1 MGNKNSVP
9 TTATPRSLIPDIKFR
24 VLIIGRANAGKTS
37 ILQRVCDTTDSPVI
51 YRRMGSRREEVCGQ
65 PLYSCHRGEHNI
77 EDEIVFSNHDAYI
90 FHDSRGFEAGSKK
103 ELRIVQRFI
112 RKTSRKR
119 RLQDRLHAIWYC
131 VQMDNQRPELDLRHF
146 KDICPD
152 QNVPVIAVFTKH
164 DQFLRN
170 VKMHVEDYGNPDDEI
185 SHVAE
190 RRFKEHYLC
199 HLGDGAKFL
208 RLEKMH
214 KPETRCRALLQET
227 AEALNEDVVTLMLLA
242 VQRKDLELSV
252 NLAVKR

>member
-1 MGNKNSVP
+1 MV
-9 TTATPRSLIPDIKFR
+9 
-24 VLIIGRANAGKTS
+24 
-37 ILQRVCDTTDSPVI
+37 IL
-51 YRRMGSRREEVCGQ
+51 YR
-65 PLYSCHRGEHNI
+65 
-77 EDEIVFSNHDAYI
+77 
-90 FHDSRGFEAGSKK
+90 
-103 ELRIVQRFI
+103 
-112 RKTSRKR
+112 
-119 RLQDRLHAIWYC
+119 YC
-131 VQMDNQRPELDLRHF
+131 VPMDNQRPELDLRHF

-252 NLAVKR
+252 NLAVKRIDRIGLDKKNTRDVIKTCLFAFPQIWVSIFC